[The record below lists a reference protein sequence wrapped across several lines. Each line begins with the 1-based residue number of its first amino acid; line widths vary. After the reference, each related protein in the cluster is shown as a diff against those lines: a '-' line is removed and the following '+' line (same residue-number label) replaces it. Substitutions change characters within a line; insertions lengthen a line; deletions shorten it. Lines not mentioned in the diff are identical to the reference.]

1 MAIKIYTANPGEA
14 SRRQREERL
23 AGIVSIMRNNS
34 YETTLETYREHREMK
49 KAVRHIR
56 EHRLD

>member
-23 AGIVSIMRNNS
+23 AGIVSIMRNHS
-34 YETTLETYREHREMK
+34 YKTVLETYKEHGIME
-49 KAVRHIR
+49 KAVRYIR
-56 EHRLD
+56 ERRLD